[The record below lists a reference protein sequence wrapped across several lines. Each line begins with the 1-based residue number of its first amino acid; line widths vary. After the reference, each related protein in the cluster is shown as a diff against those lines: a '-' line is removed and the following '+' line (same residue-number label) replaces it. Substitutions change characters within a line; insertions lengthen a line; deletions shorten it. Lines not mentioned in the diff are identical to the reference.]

1 MFTRGLVL
9 LVATLVFTAPVA
21 AQTIAYGFVPL
32 ANDTVAVIDANTRT
46 VVDTIAVGDHPTSA
60 VPSPDG
66 RWVFV
71 TNRDA
76 ASVSVIDALGRTV
89 VGTIATPLGPFSV
102 AFSPDAR
109 TAYVVCEVA
118 GVVAVIDVA
127 TRTLAGA
134 PIGPFN
140 VPTAVAVSPDG
151 LTGYVGTLSGVVP
164 VNLVTRVPGAAIGT
178 AAVNDL
184 AVTPNG
190 ASVVATSFSD
200 DAVKVISTA
209 TATEVATIV
218 VGSFPFTMALSPD
231 GAVALAANGGD
242 DTVSVIDV
250 ASRAVVATIPVA
262 NEPEGVS
269 FTPDG
274 RFAYVLGKSANQAS
288 VIDLS
293 TRTVAGTLPLAASPS
308 AIGGVFITPPYIV
321 PATPLVVDSDA
332 ALAAAG
338 FRNFVLFLGGTLQL
352 GGNVT
357 TARTFVALPLAS
369 GVSRVDTAGFRAMLT
384 GPITGTG
391 PFAKAGAG
399 TLALVAVNTHS
410 GPLSVTGG
418 TLAVNGS
425 YTGTPITL
433 AGGAVGGAGVV
444 ADIVGTSGAVAPGDG
459 IGILQAST
467 VTLTNA
473 ALRVELAGSAPGTG
487 YDRLAAAA
495 LQLTPT
501 STLAI
506 DAAFAAATGSA
517 FLIATNVTGQFAG
530 LPEGAFVTGAGRRF
544 RISYAGGDGDD
555 VVLTKVNDAPVIAP
569 IPSQGMAEGTV
580 LELDLTVS
588 DPDGPVSSVVVTA
601 ASSDQAI
608 LRDGI
613 DLFVRTGACCQ
624 GATRPLVIQPLP
636 GVRGTVTITVT
647 ASDGADAST
656 TSFVLSIVDARYF
669 LAEGSTGSFFDTDI
683 ALANPN
689 PTPAPITVTLQRP
702 NGSQV
707 VLTPTL
713 PARSRTTIRADEVPG
728 LEGTPFST
736 VVTSMRALPLA
747 VERTMRWDT
756 TGYGSHSEKA
766 TAGAATAWYFAEG
779 AQGYFST
786 YFLLNNPAATANQAQ
801 VTYLRE
807 RGGPVTRTYQLPP
820 RSRTTIDA
828 AAEPA
833 LANAAFGTRI
843 VFSQPGMAE
852 RAMYWGASPFWSG
865 GHASSGATAPATTW
879 LLAEGA
885 TGSFFTTFVLLAN
898 PGTTAA
904 DVTLTYLPASGA
916 AVTRT
921 LTVQPGQRVTR
932 NIALEHAS
940 LANAA
945 VATRVE
951 SSQPIVV
958 ERSQYWGAPEFI
970 EGHNSVGVNAT
981 GLRWAVADGRVGGAG
996 NAQTYVLV
1004 ANPGSVPAV
1013 VTATFLRT
1021 SGPPVVKTFNVPASA
1036 RYNIGITGGGTQVP
1050 ELANESFSVVVE
1062 STQPVV
1068 VERATYSDAGGVVW
1082 AAGANATATPLP

>member
-1 MFTRGLVL
+1 MLSRGLVF
-9 LVATLVFTAPVA
+9 LVATLVCTAPVA
-21 AQTIAYGFVPL
+21 AQTIAYGFAPL

-46 VVDTIAVGDHPTSA
+46 VVDTIAVGDRPTSA

-71 TNRDA
+71 TNRDG

-89 VGTIATPLGPFSV
+89 VGTIATPLGPFST
-102 AFSPDAR
+102 AFSPDAQ
-109 TAYVVCEVA
+109 TAYVACEIA

-127 TRTLAGA
+127 TRTVVGA
-134 PIGPFN
+134 PIGPLN
-140 VPTAVAVSPDG
+140 VPTTVAVSPDG

-178 AAVNDL
+178 AAINDL
-184 AVTPNG
+184 AVTPDG
-190 ASVVATSFSD
+190 ASIVATSFSD
-200 DAVKVISTA
+200 NAVKVISTA
-209 TATEVATIV
+209 TATEVATIP
-218 VGSFPFTMALSPD
+218 VGSYPFTMALSPD
-231 GAVALAANGGD
+231 GSVALAANGGD

-250 ASRAVVATIPVA
+250 ATRAVVATVA
-262 NEPEGVS
+262 VGNEPEGVS

-274 RFAYVLGKSANQAS
+274 RFAFVLGKSANQAS

-293 TRTVAGTLPLAASPS
+293 TRTVAATVPFAASPS
-308 AIGGVFITPPYIV
+308 ATGGVFITPPYIV
-321 PATPLVVDSDA
+321 PATPLVVGSDA

-338 FRNFVLFLGGTLQL
+338 FRRFVLFLGGTLQL
-352 GGNVT
+352 GANLT

-369 GVSRVDTAGFRAMLT
+369 GVSQIDTAGFRATLT

-391 PFAKAGAG
+391 PLAKAGAG
-399 TLALVAVNTHS
+399 TLALGAVNTHT
-410 GPLSVTGG
+410 GSVSVSGG

-433 AGGAVGGAGVV
+433 AGGAVGGAGAV
-444 ADIVGTSGAVAPGDG
+444 ADIVGPSGSVAPGDG

-467 VTLTNA
+467 VTLA
-473 ALRVELAGSAPGTG
+473 GALQVELAGSAPGTG
-487 YDRLAAAA
+487 YDRLASAA
-495 LQLTPT
+495 LQLTPG
-501 STLAI
+501 STLAV
-506 DAAFAAATGSA
+506 AATFAPATGA
-517 FLIATNVTGQFAG
+517 TFLIATNVTGQFAG
-530 LPEGAFVTGAGRRF
+530 LPEGAVVTGSGRRF
-544 RISYAGGDGDD
+544 RISYVGGDGND
-555 VVLTKVNDAPVIAP
+555 VVLTKVNDAPAIAP
-569 IPSQGMAEGTV
+569 IAPQGMAEGTV
-580 LELDLTVS
+580 RELDLTVS
-588 DPDGPVSSVVVTA
+588 DPDGPVASVVVTA
-601 ASSDQAI
+601 TSSDQAI

-636 GVRGTVTITVT
+636 GVRGSVTITVT

-656 TSFVLSIVDARYF
+656 TSFVLSIADARYF

-689 PTPAPITVTLQRP
+689 AMPAPVTVTLQRP

-713 PARSRTTIRADEVPG
+713 PVQSRTTIRADEVPG

-736 VVTSMRALPLA
+736 VVTSMHALPLA

-786 YFLLNNPAATANQAQ
+786 YFLLNNPAATANEVQL
-801 VTYLRE
+801 TYLRE

-828 AAEPA
+828 GADAA
-833 LANAAFGTRI
+833 LANAAFGTRV

-932 NIALEHAS
+932 NIALEDAS

-981 GLRWAVADGRVGGAG
+981 GLRWVVADGRVGGAA

-1013 VTATFLRT
+1013 ITATFLRA